1 MLKNFLKSGNA
12 SIKPFTR
19 KLFIVLFLSPYLVAF
34 TPNPEDTSS
43 TALQLAM
50 GRGSF
55 TDINRDCHGP
65 RNIVDVPFEEAA
77 ISIDHFESPMRYGVK
92 AGIVQNEGGKKSFY
106 SILPEKM
113 ERVEYVNP
121 NIGINM
127 QHLGVDIGVIS
138 ILNKPYK
145 YPDVILNGGV
155 RFGNKDHFYFSSSFL
170 NNVPLVS
177 GGCLYDFG
185 VGFRPWGYPVQL
197 WTGLGFQPD
206 DGAMFSLKSQIPVAE
221 NLSLNVKGQYGLGE
235 MKESGLS
242 LGTTIQF

>member
-1 MLKNFLKSGNA
+1 MLKNFSKTGNA

-19 KLFIVLFLSPYLVAF
+19 KIFLVLFLLPYLVAF

-65 RNIVDVPFEEAA
+65 SNIVEVPFEEAA
-77 ISIDHFESPMRYGVK
+77 LSIDHFASPMRYGVK
-92 AGIVQNEGGKKSFY
+92 AGIIQNEGGKKSFY

-121 NIGINM
+121 NIGVST
-127 QHLGVDIGVIS
+127 QYVGVDVGLMS
-138 ILNKPYK
+138 IVNKSYK
-145 YPDVILNGGV
+145 YPDFILNGAV
-155 RFGNKDHFYFSSSFL
+155 RFGNKDGFHFSSSYL
-170 NNVPLVS
+170 NNVPMIS
-177 GGCLYDFG
+177 GGCFYDFG
-185 VGFRPWGYPVQL
+185 VGFRPWDYPVQL

-206 DGAMFSLKSQIPVAE
+206 DGSMFSLKSEIPVAK

-235 MKESGLS
+235 IKESGLS